1 VRDARAQ
8 PQGIIGISYE
18 MREPGWVRAWRLVF
32 AALVIV
38 AVIWQYAE
46 PGGRG
51 VRGTINY
58 FSFFT
63 IQSNLIGAAVFLV
76 GALAAPRRSLTWDLV
91 RGGAAMYRTTTFF
104 VYGILL
110 AGQESSLQT
119 TEPWVNAVLH
129 QIFPVIV
136 VADLLLRPLAHRLDF
151 RLALTWTLYPLA
163 YLVYSLVRGPI
174 ADWYPYFF
182 LDPDRAGGYLGI
194 AGYCVAIL
202 IGFLLFSALIVWVS
216 NNIRLLVERHRP
228 AAAGAGAND

>member
-1 VRDARAQ
+1 
-8 PQGIIGISYE
+8 
-18 MREPGWVRAWRLVF
+18 MREPGWVRAYRLVF

-38 AVIWQYAE
+38 AVIWQYAL

-51 VRGTINY
+51 VQATVNF

-63 IQSNLIGAAVFLV
+63 IQSNLIGAAVFIV

-91 RGGAAMYRTTTFF
+91 RGGAAMYLTTTFF

-110 AGQESSLQT
+110 AGLEESLQT

-129 QIFPVIV
+129 QIFPVVI
-136 VADLLLRPLAHRLDF
+136 VADLLLRPLAHRITF
-151 RLALTWTLYPLA
+151 RQSLSWTLYPLA

-174 ADWYPYFF
+174 VDWYPYFF
-182 LDPDRAGGYLGI
+182 LDPDEVGGYPGI

-216 NNIRLLVERHRP
+216 NNIRLLVERGRH
-228 AAAGAGAND
+228 AVAGASAND